1 MNEDY
6 GRNLDLNLL
15 RVFVVVAETGSVT
28 EAAGKLYLTQPAI
41 SAAIRRLTESVAA
54 PLFARQGR
62 GVALT
67 ARGKQL
73 LAQARPHL
81 ASLVDAALSP
91 PDFDPK
97 TSDRTVRIGLSDVTE
112 ALLIPPMLRILD
124 REAPRMRI
132 IVLPVQFRTVAEAL
146 TTQRIDIAVTVA
158 DEMPTSIRRKA
169 LYHGSFVCLFDPRHT
184 KVGRRISE
192 EQYFAHDHVIVS
204 YNGDLRGIVED
215 LLRKTRNVRCSLP
228 SFANIGA
235 IVDGTSLLATV
246 PEEVARHVRRAYPHL
261 ATAEKPFV
269 LEGSPMELL
278 WPAATDDDPA
288 MRYVRDTIERV
299 SSRTSSP
306 RSPSSA
312 ARRGLQ
318 AGQGAKPPKQTGRTR
333 SSRRSTS
340 RDRPRGA

>member
-1 MNEDY
+1 MSEDY

-28 EAAGKLYLTQPAI
+28 AAAGKLYLTQPAI
-41 SAAIRRLTESVAA
+41 SAALRRLTESVGA

-81 ASLVDAALSP
+81 ASLVDAALAP
-91 PDFDPK
+91 PDWDAK
-97 TSDRTVRIGLSDVTE
+97 TSVRTIRLGLSDVSE
-112 ALLIPPMLRILD
+112 ALLIPPLLRILH

-132 IVLPVQFRTVAEAL
+132 VVLPVQFRTVAEAL
-146 TTQRIDIAVTVA
+146 TSQRVDMAVTVA

-169 LYHGSFVCLFDPRHT
+169 LYHGSFVVLFDPRHT
-184 KVGRRISE
+184 KIGKRISE
-192 EQYFAHDHVIVS
+192 QQYFAHDHVIVS

-235 IVDGTSLLATV
+235 IIDGTPLLATV
-246 PEEVARHVRRAYPHL
+246 PDDVARHARRGYPHL

-269 LEGSPMELL
+269 LEGTPMELL

-288 MRYVRDTIERV
+288 MRYVRERIERV
-299 SSRTSSP
+299 SSRPSSP
-306 RSPSSA
+306 SASTQHAPREARAVKRPKRSA
-312 ARRGLQ
+312 
-318 AGQGAKPPKQTGRTR
+318 RTR
-333 SSRRSTS
+333 SSRRSSS